1 MERGGNELPKL
12 LPQVTVVK
20 LLDVPESEILNV
32 FVENKHGIAVA
43 KRGVHRSFRR
53 AEDGKRFGLNKW
65 SVKQHGQT
73 DNEHS
78 GETLPA

>member
-1 MERGGNELPKL
+1 M
-12 LPQVTVVK
+12 VK
-20 LLDVPESEILNV
+20 LLDVTESEILNV
-32 FVENKHGIAVA
+32 FVGNEHGISVA
-43 KRGVHRSFRR
+43 KRGVHRSFPR

-73 DNEHS
+73 DNERS